1 MLVAHAQ
8 RGTGPGG
15 GSSPQQSLG
24 MPQKSAP
31 DEHRLRRSPACPPFR
46 RDRPKASTAR
56 SRLEPAAGVEES
68 GGDGTRPATK
78 KRKRQRKR
86 KKKNAHRKRLSACL
100 PRLWTL
106 PPLAEIPSAALASR
120 ARERPHTKRC
130 PCSCIRSPQSLQ
142 CPCSRGRPRFLSA
155 PCSLPCA
162 FRRNP
167 LTAPAAWSLRRRLGP
182 AAPAVRGTV
191 VHSRHADLLSSGLRG
206 PGAGVPD
213 LVRRDLGPPERELA
227 REIPLT
233 WSVSSPDVAA
243 GLAGCGSTYV
253 GR

>member
-1 MLVAHAQ
+1 M
-8 RGTGPGG
+8 
-15 GSSPQQSLG
+15 
-24 MPQKSAP
+24 KY
-31 DEHRLRRSPACPPFR
+31 
-46 RDRPKASTAR
+46 
-56 SRLEPAAGVEES
+56 
-68 GGDGTRPATK
+68 
-78 KRKRQRKR
+78 
-86 KKKNAHRKRLSACL
+86 AHRKRLSAS
-100 PRLWTL
+100 TL
-106 PPLAEIPSAALASR
+106 PTLAEIPSAALASR

-130 PCSCIRSPQSLQ
+130 PCSCIRSPHSLQ
-142 CPCSRGRPRFLSA
+142 CPCSCGRPRFLSA

-162 FRRNP
+162 FRRSP

-206 PGAGVPD
+206 PSTGVPD